1 MDTLFSTQL
10 QRESDK
16 ELLVQTLRYFA
27 DEAEDAF
34 SGQDI
39 AWLRH
44 EHSGYLPPVLGAL
57 NEQVNF
63 EAKLRRSVIHGYQVH
78 LQKVPTEAKQFREL
92 VRRLV
97 PTSYAAQL
105 VEPVLGDIE

>member
-39 AWLRH
+39 AWLRL

-78 LQKVPTEAKQFREL
+78 LQKVPPRPSNSENSSGVSFRPL
-92 VRRLV
+92 TRHSL
-97 PTSYAAQL
+97 SSQY
-105 VEPVLGDIE
+105 